1 MNYTPAYNIDDLLV
15 KYLLQEATVS
25 ELQEVNAWVEKDDR
39 NRKYFQQFALIW
51 EESRKLSAG
60 AIVDENESWIRFLQK
75 KEPRRPAKI
84 IPIQKPSIWPKVL
97 SAAVLTGVI
106 VMAFIYWPGVHKA
119 KQIAIVSSGTATLTD
134 SLIDGT
140 IVTLNRNSS
149 IAYEKKLSGNTRNVT
164 LKGEAFFNVAPD
176 KNKPFIISVNDVTIK
191 VLGTSFNVKNI
202 NGNTEVIVETGIVE
216 VTHKSVKIDLK
227 AKEKILVD
235 TTEDNLKKESSDG
248 NLYNYYRTKLFVCD
262 NTPLWRLV
270 ATLNEAYD
278 VRIVIDDPAI
288 TNLPLTTTFNEE
300 SLDKILSIVSATL
313 NIKVKKQAN
322 KIILQ

>member
-1 MNYTPAYNIDDLLV
+1 M
-15 KYLLQEATVS
+15 
-25 ELQEVNAWVEKDDR
+25 
-39 NRKYFQQFALIW
+39 F
-51 EESRKLSAG
+51 
-60 AIVDENESWIRFLQK
+60 
-75 KEPRRPAKI
+75 
-84 IPIQKPSIWPKVL
+84 
-97 SAAVLTGVI
+97 TGVI
-106 VMAFIYWPGVHKA
+106 VMAFIYWPGVRKA

-216 VTHKSVKIDLK
+216 VSHKSAKIDLK

-235 TTEDNLKKESSDG
+235 TTEENLKKESSDG

-288 TNLPLTTTFNEE
+288 TNLPLTTTFKEE